1 MPVTLGDRLSLT
13 IPHARRRILAA
24 AGASVVVLGLAS
36 VVALDPHG
44 PGAQGGGLRPA
55 AAAVSGRPNIVV
67 IMADDMRVDDLAYAP
82 NVHALLQ
89 QDGVTMQNSFSSY
102 PLCCPARASF
112 LSGQLPRNHH
122 VWSHKS
128 PWGYG
133 AFDDSSTIGTAMQ
146 QAGYATGFAGKYL
159 NGYGTA
165 LTSADGGAEVRDWS
179 SARAR
184 HLARKGYI
192 AARLPIRT
200 HARIPSF
207 RKIPAGWT
215 DWRATMDLSPRQ
227 RRLVGLSGGTY
238 DYADV
243 LENDNGVPVSYPHT
257 YSSNVIGQQ
266 AIDMVTRFSSTPRPF
281 FVEEAFVG
289 PHCGSG
295 DRGEQRRD
303 ARDGMTGAG
312 SETSGRF
319 CTPAAPAADRGIWD
333 SSITHG
339 AGVLANGMTET
350 DANGDGRDT
359 AADTADKPHLFGT
372 IAPLSRRDL
381 VRERD
386 DTRQRA
392 EAVYALDVEVGRMIE
407 TLKRLGRWE
416 NTIVVFTSD
425 NGFFQGEHHRR
436 EGKVLAYEPALRV
449 PIVITGPG
457 LRGQGAQHRY
467 DPMDFV
473 ALTRTLVDAAGATPP
488 HTPDGESMLPVLE
501 GSDQGWDTAIPIE
514 QAWTVPSGDAQAL
527 LHHRAPSDPGFALT
541 HQDPRMSIGIRTARY
556 SYVRYADRSSE
567 LYDLWKD
574 PLEMDNVADSP
585 GYASVRAALDQVWE
599 QNKTCSGPDCH
610 TPLPSSL
617 QVSAGSNAAHTDGYW
632 SAVRDAYG
640 Y

>member
-1 MPVTLGDRLSLT
+1 MKIPPVRQRVLATGAVSLLMLGT
-13 IPHARRRILAA
+13 CAA
-24 AGASVVVLGLAS
+24 LVGQGA
-36 VVALDPHG
+36 D
-44 PGAQGGGLRPA
+44 AQGAPIRPA
-55 AAAVSGRPNIVV
+55 AATPTRPNIVV

-82 NVHALLQ
+82 NVHALMQ
-89 QDGVTMQNSFSSY
+89 EDGVTMENSFSSY

-112 LSGQLPRNHH
+112 LSGELPRNHH
-122 VWSHKS
+122 VWSHEL

-146 QAGYATGFAGKYL
+146 QAGYSTGFAGKYL

-165 LTSADGGAEVRDWS
+165 MSAADGGFQVRDWS

-184 HLARKGYI
+184 RLARRGVI
-192 AARLPIRT
+192 AQRVPIRT
-200 HARIPSF
+200 QRKVPSY

-215 DWRATMDLSPRQ
+215 DWRATIDLSARQ
-227 RRLVGLSGGTY
+227 HRLLGLKGGTY
-238 DYADV
+238 NYADV

-266 AIDMVTRFSSTPRPF
+266 AIDMVTKFAQRPNPF

-289 PHCGSG
+289 PHCGGG

-303 ARDGMTGAG
+303 AREGMTGAG

-333 SSITHG
+333 ASITHG
-339 AGVLANGMTET
+339 AGVLKDGTTES

-359 AADTADKPHLFGT
+359 TADTADKPGLFGT
-372 IAPLSRRDL
+372 ISPLSARDL

-392 EAVYALDVEVGRMIE
+392 EAVYALDVQVGRLID
-407 TLKRLGRWE
+407 TLKRLGKWD

-425 NGFFQGEHHRR
+425 NGFFQGEHHHR
-436 EGKVLAYEPALRV
+436 EGKVLAYEPVLRV
-449 PIVITGPG
+449 PIVLTGPG
-457 LRGQGAQHRY
+457 MRGQGEQHRY

-473 ALTRTLVDAAGATPP
+473 DLTATLVDAAGAIPP
-488 HTPDGESMLPVLE
+488 HTPDGQSLLPVLD

-514 QAWTVPSGDAQAL
+514 QAWTVPSGNVQGL
-527 LHHRAPSDPGFALT
+527 LRHQVPGDPDFALT
-541 HQDPRMSIGIRTARY
+541 HDDPRMSIGIRTARY
-556 SYVRYADRSSE
+556 SYVRYADRSAE

-574 PLEMDNVADSP
+574 PLEMDNVATDP
-585 GYASVRAALDQVWE
+585 DYASVRDTLDQVWQ
-599 QNKTCSGPDCH
+599 QNKNCSGPDCH
-610 TPLPSSL
+610 TPLPKSL
-617 QVSAGSNAAHTDGYW
+617 QVSASSNASHTDAYW
-632 SAVRDAYG
+632 SALRDAYG